1 MDFNLSRINEVA
13 KKLNIH
19 KTKSKIFTVAGTNG
33 KGSTVAIL
41 ESILIESGYNVG
53 SYTSPHLLEFNER
66 IKINKT
72 PASTEEICE
81 AFEVIEKSR
90 EDITLTF
97 FEFSTLAA
105 LIVFSRKKLDVII
118 LEVGLGGR
126 LDAVNI
132 IDPDIS
138 IITSIGLDHTAIL
151 GNDLEKIAYEKSG
164 IMRKGRPVIIGYRN
178 IHNSILKYSQDIK
191 SHLNIIDKDFFYE
204 ENSKK
209 KWIFSNRDGL
219 KIECKNPSMKGDIQ
233 INNAATAIQAIHC
246 CEDIILDKNRLDI
259 GLEKA
264 EIIGRFQILKT
275 IPVAVL
281 DIAHNEPSVEKL
293 IVNLKKYYPN
303 SNFHAVFSVLKD
315 KDVDKILNLL
325 KGFFKS
331 WHISNSKNERALNV
345 NELKKNDF
353 FITENLFAYDSIE
366 KAYDRAIEFI
376 DNKQDIIVVFGS
388 SYTIAPILQR
398 EYKKNE

>member
-90 EDITLTF
+90 EEITLTF

-178 IHNSILKYSQDIK
+178 IHNSILKYSKDIK

-325 KGFFKS
+325 KGFFAS

>member
-325 KGFFKS
+325 KGFFAS

>member
-164 IMRKGRPVIIGYRN
+164 IMRKGRPVIIGYKN
-178 IHNSILKYSQDIK
+178 IHNSILKYSKDIK

-293 IVNLKKYYPN
+293 IENLKKYYPK

-325 KGFFKS
+325 KGFFTS

>member
-293 IVNLKKYYPN
+293 IENLKKYYPK

-366 KAYDRAIEFI
+366 KAYDKAIEFI

>member
-1 MDFNLSRINEVA
+1 MEFNLRRIKEVA

-164 IMRKGRPVIIGYRN
+164 IMRKGRPAIIGYRN
-178 IHNSILKYSQDIK
+178 IHNSILKYSKDIK

-325 KGFFKS
+325 KGFFAS

>member
-90 EDITLTF
+90 EEITLTF

-178 IHNSILKYSQDIK
+178 MHNSILKYSKDIK

-293 IVNLKKYYPN
+293 IVNLK
-303 SNFHAVFSVLKD
+303 
-315 KDVDKILNLL
+315 
-325 KGFFKS
+325 
-331 WHISNSKNERALNV
+331 
-345 NELKKNDF
+345 
-353 FITENLFAYDSIE
+353 
-366 KAYDRAIEFI
+366 
-376 DNKQDIIVVFGS
+376 
-388 SYTIAPILQR
+388 
-398 EYKKNE
+398 

>member
-151 GNDLEKIAYEKSG
+151 GNDLETIAYEKSG
-164 IMRKGRPVIIGYRN
+164 IMRKGRPVIIGYKN
-178 IHNSILKYSQDIK
+178 IHNSILKYSKDIK

-325 KGFFKS
+325 KGFFAS

>member
-293 IVNLKKYYPN
+293 IENLKKYYPN

>member
-1 MDFNLSRINEVA
+1 M
-13 KKLNIH
+13 
-19 KTKSKIFTVAGTNG
+19 
-33 KGSTVAIL
+33 
-41 ESILIESGYNVG
+41 
-53 SYTSPHLLEFNER
+53 LEFNER

-90 EDITLTF
+90 EEITLTF

-275 IPVAVL
+275 IPVLGSEGLMLKVA
-281 DIAHNEPSVEKL
+281 
-293 IVNLKKYYPN
+293 NLPLCKPTPLN
-303 SNFHAVFSVLKD
+303 ITSFLTVF
-315 KDVDKILNLL
+315 
-325 KGFFKS
+325 
-331 WHISNSKNERALNV
+331 
-345 NELKKNDF
+345 
-353 FITENLFAYDSIE
+353 
-366 KAYDRAIEFI
+366 
-376 DNKQDIIVVFGS
+376 
-388 SYTIAPILQR
+388 
-398 EYKKNE
+398 

>member
-164 IMRKGRPVIIGYRN
+164 IMRKGRPAIIGYRN
-178 IHNSILKYSQDIK
+178 IHNSILKYSKDIK

-325 KGFFKS
+325 KGFFAS

>member
-164 IMRKGRPVIIGYRN
+164 IMRKDRPVIIGYRN
-178 IHNSILKYSQDIK
+178 IHNSISKYSQDIK

>member
-90 EDITLTF
+90 EEITLTF

-164 IMRKGRPVIIGYRN
+164 IMRKGRPVIIGYKN
-178 IHNSILKYSQDIK
+178 IHNSILKYSKDIK

-325 KGFFKS
+325 KGFFAS

>member
-293 IVNLKKYYPN
+293 IENLKKYYPN

-353 FITENLFAYDSIE
+353 FITENLFAYDSIG
-366 KAYDRAIEFI
+366 KAYDGAIEFI